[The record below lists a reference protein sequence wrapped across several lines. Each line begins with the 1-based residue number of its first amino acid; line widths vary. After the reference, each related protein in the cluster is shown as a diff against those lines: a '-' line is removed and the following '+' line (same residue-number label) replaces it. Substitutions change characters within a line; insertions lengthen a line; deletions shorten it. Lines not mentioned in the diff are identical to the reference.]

1 MLLRMWVVQIPS
13 HPPPSLGQRFLEG
26 NEQIKDDVGLG
37 RHPSLWW
44 TMNCNYNCAYD
55 VQRMNVT
62 GEVGAAILDP
72 DGNEHK
78 EARFLFTRD
87 NPDLV
92 AYMLAFRTEALM
104 RIVMPAVVPHSER
117 HRYMTMSRFETGPGG
132 NPHYHGVSVG
142 TPGPQIGRVRAD
154 VAGGCDLPPDTL
166 AMDVVI
172 FMNALK
178 RFQGQWEY
186 DVILSEDAARDLV
199 RRSLLDD
206 SARLQEDV
214 RDGSE
219 SGAEGSVDIDE
230 DRPVDFLEHRICVVL
245 KELVDRGELE
255 IEHAG
260 DVELPGPLS

>member
-1 MLLRMWVVQIPS
+1 M
-13 HPPPSLGQRFLEG
+13 
-26 NEQIKDDVGLG
+26 
-37 RHPSLWW
+37 
-44 TMNCNYNCAYD
+44 
-55 VQRMNVT
+55 
-62 GEVGAAILDP
+62 
-72 DGNEHK
+72 
-78 EARFLFTRD
+78 
-87 NPDLV
+87 
-92 AYMLAFRTEALM
+92 
-104 RIVMPAVVPHSER
+104 
-117 HRYMTMSRFETGPGG
+117 
-132 NPHYHGVSVG
+132 SVG

-172 FMNALK
+172 FMSALK

-230 DRPVDFLEHRICVVL
+230 DRPVDFLEHRIYAVL
-245 KELVDRGELE
+245 KELVDRGEFE
-255 IEHAG
+255 I
-260 DVELPGPLS
+260 